1 MVPMTVELWVLM
13 ASCGIAFFISS
24 VPLFRAMRQQW
35 GFKAMLG
42 GRDEVR
48 PLTGWGGRVVRA
60 YSNLIDNLVLF
71 GAVVLSVHVV
81 GASNDAS
88 ALGALIFL
96 ACRVAHAIFYIGGV
110 PVLRTVV
117 YLGGVGGTM
126 MVAAQLF

>member
-1 MVPMTVELWVLM
+1 MTVDLWVLIM
-13 ASCGIAFFISS
+13 SCGLAFFISS

-42 GRDEVR
+42 GRDDVQ

-60 YSNLIDNLVLF
+60 HSNLIDNLVLF
-71 GAVVLSVHVV
+71 GAVVLSVHAV
-81 GASNDAS
+81 GLSNDFT
-88 ALGALIFL
+88 ALGSVIFL

-117 YLGGVGGTM
+117 YLGGAAGTM
-126 MVAAQLF
+126 MVASQLF